1 MSEPTK
7 GRIVHFVGHGADPV
21 HCAAMVVR
29 VWGTGPDACVNLCVF
44 RDGTNDRNIVMP
56 PGHENDMV
64 FWATSVV
71 RSAFV
76 DELGYLSKQAWT
88 AVKALVAA
96 SIEKNAAAHPNDP
109 VGLIR
114 AVFDDVA
121 AQTPSIAAA
130 GASLA
135 LHGVVTAMVA
145 AL

>member
-71 RSAFV
+71 RS
-76 DELGYLSKQAWT
+76 DEDQAKPYSWHF
-88 AVKALVAA
+88 ANECK
-96 SIEKNAAAHPNDP
+96 S
-109 VGLIR
+109 
-114 AVFDDVA
+114 
-121 AQTPSIAAA
+121 
-130 GASLA
+130 
-135 LHGVVTAMVA
+135 GV
-145 AL
+145 